1 MEGKANEMSLRDY
14 FAIMI
19 LKELVSSK
27 HYARVCNDMA
37 EDAYRLAVEKHG
49 NLRPHS
55 PAHALHLRKLPQ
67 CTGPR
72 PRLRLPLHDRR
83 PNE

>member
-1 MEGKANEMSLRDY
+1 MMEGKAHEMSLRDY

-37 EDAYRLAVEKHG
+37 EDAYRLADAM
-49 NLRPHS
+49 LRE
-55 PAHALHLRKLPQ
+55 REQ
-67 CTGPR
+67 
-72 PRLRLPLHDRR
+72 
-83 PNE
+83 